1 MAAGNVNNAEIEK
14 VFHVKLTD
22 NQALAMRSLVEGKDV
37 FVGTRTG
44 SGKSLIYE
52 SSPILFGK
60 SSVCVIISPLLS
72 IMKEQVNR
80 LSNLGFTATFI
91 GKKNCNI
98 DDVTRGYY
106 QFVFGT
112 PEILVGTDEWRGIF
126 RHPEFSPRY

>member
-1 MAAGNVNNAEIEK
+1 MAAGNVKNVEIEK

-22 NQALAMRSLVEGKDV
+22 NQVPAIRSLVEGKDV
-37 FVGTRTG
+37 FVDTRTG
-44 SGKSLIYE
+44 SGKPLIYE
-52 SSPILFGK
+52 SSPILFCK

-80 LSNLGFTATFI
+80 LSNLGFTATYI

-126 RHPEFSPRY
+126 CHPEFSPRY

>member
-1 MAAGNVNNAEIEK
+1 
-14 VFHVKLTD
+14 
-22 NQALAMRSLVEGKDV
+22 MRSLVEGKDV
-37 FVGTRTG
+37 FIGTRSG

-52 SSPILFGK
+52 SSPILFRR

-80 LSNLGFTATFI
+80 LSNLGFTATYI